1 MKKMFLRGISLILC
15 LILLA
20 VPVFAEGGSATLSSA
35 SGAPGDTVTM
45 TVTLKD
51 MPAGDAMGFVVS
63 GLTPSGGSWSKN
75 ALLSNIDSTTG
86 VWANDAATDLNGEI
100 LKLNFTVPAET
111 TTVSVRVK
119 VLSGEEVVYDKTVS
133 NTITVLIPATGLT
146 LNVINSTLTLG
157 STETLSLQAILTPD
171 NSTDS
176 VSWSTSDASVATV
189 SGGTVTAVKPGT
201 ATITATAGSISAT
214 CNVTVTCAHANLTE
228 VAAKAATCTATGNHL
243 HYTCKKCG
251 KQYKKSIPIIITE
264 NSGTF
269 NIKKPVVKSVKGDTA
284 TITLGSKTK
293 VDGYQIYKYNGEK
306 WVKVK
311 NTQKDTVTLD
321 GLKSGRTYKFRV
333 RAYKLSGKAISAVS
347 HFEKF
352 EVATSPD
359 STFIRAIGRPSDTS
373 AIVSWA
379 EADGANGYIVYAATS
394 KKGKYEK
401 VAEVKGQETKCTVSG
416 LKKNKQYFFK
426 VQAIRTSQNNT
437 AYSEMSK

>member
-20 VPVFAEGGSATLSSA
+20 VPVFAEGGSAILSSA
-35 SGAPGDTVTM
+35 TGAPGEKVTM

-51 MPAGDAMGFVVS
+51 MPAGDAMGFAVS
-63 GLTPSGGSWSKN
+63 GLTPTGGSWTKS

-146 LNVINSTLTLG
+146 LNFSNSTLTLG
-157 STETLSLQAILTPD
+157 STETLSLQATLTPD

-201 ATITATAGSISAT
+201 ATITATAGSVSAT
-214 CNVTVTCAHANLTE
+214 CNVTVTCAHVDLTE

-243 HYTCKKCG
+243 HYTCNTCG
-251 KQYKKSIPIIITE
+251 
-264 NSGTF
+264 
-269 NIKKPVVKSVKGDTA
+269 
-284 TITLGSKTK
+284 
-293 VDGYQIYKYNGEK
+293 
-306 WVKVK
+306 
-311 NTQKDTVTLD
+311 VTLD
-321 GLKSGRTYKFRV
+321 ADKKVTTASQTITQLDHTPGTAWS
-333 RAYKLSGKAISAVS
+333 S
-347 HFEKF
+347 
-352 EVATSPD
+352 D
-359 STFIRAIGRPSDTS
+359 STNHYHLCTICNTEKSDVAAHTFDWKIDDPATEDKAGIKHEECS
-373 AIVSWA
+373 VC
-379 EADGANGYIVYAATS
+379 GYKRNENTPIEKLDHTHTDITTS
-394 KKGKYEK
+394 K
-401 VAEVKGQETKCTVSG
+401 A
-416 LKKNKQYFFK
+416 
-426 VQAIRTSQNNT
+426 SQQT
-437 AYSEMSK
+437 